1 MVVQIETRRFA
12 TAAIPPKDQ
21 PPLPVDADRME
32 TREIAAQL
40 LEMIAGRHAQ
50 ALVGR
55 RVVDHLELP
64 KETAFEIG
72 RMFRGSGGGPIFG
85 LQSRHTSELPGVR
98 RYKHRAPAA
107 CLGGD
112 QEIVRPDRR
121 SRPPQLGAKLSRLL
135 GVFRLERQHRDRRL
149 QEDREAVRVF
159 LAPGAVGDAVLQLE
173 QDDGGERQRALP
185 KRAREPFEKMY
196 GLLLQD
202 RDDDIR
208 VDTDHLSNET
218 SSCGIEGCSRP
229 SSMNGTSL

>member
-121 SRPPQLGAKLSRLL
+121 SRPPP
-135 GVFRLERQHRDRRL
+135 RRL
-149 QEDREAVRVF
+149 PARKAAPRPAPAGRPRGGPCFPCAGRCWRRRIATRTGRWWRAPACLAEA
-159 LAPGAVGDAVLQLE
+159 
-173 QDDGGERQRALP
+173 
-185 KRAREPFEKMY
+185 RARTVREDVRAAASGP
-196 GLLLQD
+196 
-202 RDDDIR
+202 
-208 VDTDHLSNET
+208 
-218 SSCGIEGCSRP
+218 
-229 SSMNGTSL
+229 